1 MAAYS
6 GSIFPFLLFFL
17 APPYGVRWQHASWA
31 APGAL
36 YHRGK
41 LPRTLR
47 PELGP
52 QTVGRAGVGGFG
64 DLLGIYL
71 EVDVPE
77 CGWS

>member
-17 APPYGVRWQHASWA
+17 APPYGVRWQHVSWA

-41 LPRTLR
+41 LPRTLLA
-47 PELGP
+47 ELGP
-52 QTVGRAGVGGFG
+52 QTVDRAGAGGFG
-64 DLLGIYL
+64 NRLRVYL

>member
-6 GSIFPFLLFFL
+6 GSIFPFFLFFL
-17 APPYGVRWQHASWA
+17 APPYGVWWQHASWA

-41 LPRTLR
+41 LPWTLR

-64 DLLGIYL
+64 VRLGIYL
-71 EVDVPE
+71 EVDVRE